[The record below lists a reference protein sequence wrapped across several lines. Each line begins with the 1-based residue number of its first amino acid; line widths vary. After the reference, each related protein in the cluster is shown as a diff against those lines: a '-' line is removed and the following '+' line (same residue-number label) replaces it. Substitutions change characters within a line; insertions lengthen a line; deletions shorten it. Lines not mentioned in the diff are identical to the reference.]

1 MDPSAYVNVNFTN
14 VKWPKLSLPC
24 HFKKYVR
31 CEFLLDR
38 EGKLFSHEDL
48 KDILASW
55 LHDEF
60 NAVPLDFDFQV
71 VP

>member
-1 MDPSAYVNVNFTN
+1 MDPNVYVNVNFTN

-24 HFKKYVR
+24 HFNKNVKY
-31 CEFLLDR
+31 EFFLDR
-38 EGKLFSHEDL
+38 EGNIFSHEDL
-48 KDILASW
+48 KDILTSW

-60 NAVPLDFDFQV
+60 NVVPLNFNFQI